1 MKIKIILLTLCTTTF
16 LACVRSPQIEETT
29 VALKGTWQLLSA
41 TTLDKGKST
50 VIDFTK
56 GNKRMIKIINDT
68 HFAFLNH
75 DLDTAKNSND
85 RFDAG
90 GGRYKLAGNEYTE
103 YLDFYKDKNW
113 EGKTFNFK
121 VSIHKDT
128 LIQTGMEKVEA
139 AGVDRVITEKY
150 VRVKEN
156 LH

>member
-1 MKIKIILLTLCTTTF
+1 MKIKILLFALCIPTF
-16 LACVRSPQIEETT
+16 FACNYMSKPEEKDIP
-29 VALKGTWQLLSA
+29 LKGTWQLLSA
-41 TTLDKGKST
+41 TTVENGKST

-56 GNKRMIKIINDT
+56 GNKQMIKIINDT

-75 DLDTAKNSND
+75 ELDTTKESSN

-90 GGRYKLAGNEYTE
+90 GGRYKLTGNEYTE
-103 YLDFYKDKNW
+103 HLDYYKDKNW

-121 VSIHKDT
+121 VSIHQDT

-139 AGVDRVITEKY
+139 AGVDRTITEKY

-156 LH
+156 